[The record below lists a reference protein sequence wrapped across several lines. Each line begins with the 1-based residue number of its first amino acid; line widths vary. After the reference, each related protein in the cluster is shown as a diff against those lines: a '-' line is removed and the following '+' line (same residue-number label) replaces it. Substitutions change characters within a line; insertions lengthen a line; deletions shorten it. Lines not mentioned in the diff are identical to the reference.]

1 MLVLRTAASVVSTTS
16 CVSSK
21 TYSFWRTD
29 QFAHRRP
36 SPIFFLVGMIFF
48 KVVTLTLSDK
58 VVTLTLADKVVTLT
72 LTTSVVTL
80 TLSDKRGH
88 FDT

>member
-1 MLVLRTAASVVSTTS
+1 M
-16 CVSSK
+16 
-21 TYSFWRTD
+21 
-29 QFAHRRP
+29 RP
-36 SPIFFLVGMIFF
+36 SSIFFYGMIFF